1 MTSTQP
7 PAQPPQPRVTH
18 QEASNQP
25 PQPRVTRPEAPDP
38 PPASRKPR
46 VAVVF
51 GGRST
56 EHSVSCVTAGSVLA
70 AIDRGA
76 YDVVPIGI
84 SRDGRW
90 VLAADEPDKLA
101 ITGRSLPEVEESAAG
116 VVLSGDPTER
126 TLTVHEPGKVPQEF
140 GEVDVVMPLLH
151 GPYGEDGTIQGLL
164 ELAGVPYVGSG
175 VFASAAAMDKGHMKA
190 LLVAAGLPV
199 GPHAVATPRQW
210 ASDPSA
216 VRNTAEAL
224 GFPLFVKPCRA
235 GSSVGITKVHDA
247 SELDDAIELARSHD
261 PRIVLE
267 AMIEGREIECGVLE
281 GLDGGAAEASLPA
294 EVLVGGEHEFYDFAA
309 KYLPD
314 EGTELAVP
322 ADLPD
327 EVTERVRAMA
337 VQTFDALSC
346 EGLAR
351 VDFFVLRDGTVIVN
365 EINTMPGF
373 TPVSMFPLMW
383 KATGLD
389 YPALVDRLLQTALH
403 RPIGLR

>member
-1 MTSTQP
+1 MTSTQSP
-7 PAQPPQPRVTH
+7 DQPQQP
-18 QEASNQP
+18 
-25 PQPRVTRPEAPDP
+25 
-38 PPASRKPR
+38 RKPR

-70 AIDRGA
+70 ALDRDA

-84 SRDGRW
+84 SREGRW
-90 VLAADEPDKLA
+90 VLAADEPEKLA
-101 ITGRSLPEVEESAAG
+101 ITGRSLPEVEETAAG

-126 TLTVHEPGKVPQEF
+126 ALTVHEPGKVPTEL
-140 GEVDVVMPLLH
+140 GEVDVVLPLLH

-175 VFASAAAMDKGHMKA
+175 VFASAASMDKGHMKA

-199 GPHAVATPRQW
+199 GPHAVVTPRQW
-210 ASDPSA
+210 AADPTA

-247 SELDDAIELARSHD
+247 SELDEAIETARSHD
-261 PRIVLE
+261 PRFVLE
-267 AMIEGREIECGVLE
+267 TMIEGREIECGVLD
-281 GLDGGAAEASLPA
+281 GLDGGPPEASLPA
-294 EVLVGGEHEFYDFAA
+294 EVIVGGEHEFYDFAA

-337 VQTFDALSC
+337 IQTFEALTC

-351 VDFFVLRDGTVIVN
+351 VDFFVLHDGSVIVN

-383 KATGLD
+383 KASGLD
-389 YPALVDRLLQTALH
+389 YPALVDRLLQTALR
-403 RPIGLR
+403 RPPGLLR